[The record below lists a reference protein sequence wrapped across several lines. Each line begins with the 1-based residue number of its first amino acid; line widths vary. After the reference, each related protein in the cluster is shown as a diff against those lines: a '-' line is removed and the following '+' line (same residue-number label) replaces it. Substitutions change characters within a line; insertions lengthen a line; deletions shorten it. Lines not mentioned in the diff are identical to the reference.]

1 MKKMGIL
8 NRQLSKVI
16 ASMGHGDY
24 LVIADAG
31 LPIPLDKELVDLAIS
46 KNIPNFIE
54 VLNSVLIE
62 LEVKSAIIPIEMKN
76 YSFKNYN
83 NIIKTLKDKE
93 VAEISH
99 EDFKKKMISA
109 RAFVRTGE
117 FSPYSNII
125 LISDVVF

>member
-1 MKKMGIL
+1 MKKTGIL
-8 NRQLSKVI
+8 NGQLSKVI

-31 LPIPLDKELVDLAIS
+31 LPIPLDMEVVDLAIS
-46 KNIPNFIE
+46 KNIPGFLE

-62 LEVKSAIIPIEMKN
+62 LEVESAIIPIEIKA
-76 YSFKNYN
+76 YGFQIYN
-83 NIIKTLKDKE
+83 SLIKTLKDKE
-93 VAEISH
+93 VIEISH
-99 EDFKKKMISA
+99 EDFKKKMIFA

-125 LISDVVF
+125 LVSGVVF

>member
-1 MKKMGIL
+1 MKKTGIL

-31 LPIPLDKELVDLAIS
+31 LAIPVNIEVVDLAIS
-46 KNIPNFIE
+46 KNIPGFLE

-62 LEVKSAIIPIEMKN
+62 LEVERVIISNEIKT
-76 YSFKNYN
+76 YSFQIYSGLV
-83 NIIKTLKDKE
+83 KTLKSIE
-93 VAEISH
+93 ITEISQ
-99 EDFKKKMISA
+99 EEFKKKLIFA
-109 RAFVRTGE
+109 RAVVRTGE

-125 LISDVVF
+125 LVSGVVF